1 MSSNTSLRTSL
12 SLLAGALAL
21 LAFACTAGNGA
32 TKPKSTRCTPG
43 NYVFCRCQDRA
54 EGTKLCNEDG
64 ETFGKCEPCE
74 TDSNPE
80 LPADEDPLPRPDV
93 DAGPD
98 SQPQG
103 GGKCG
108 DKIVQEGEDCDDG
121 NKVNDDGCDDTCH
134 LAGTNPLATRSCPGL
149 DVHVW
154 SQPVTLVSTTIGA
167 PQTGQAVPTCTG
179 QVGNSTTGAA
189 AGDRV
194 FRVTAHKTGT
204 MKVVTSDTNYDS
216 FLYVTESCTPGAQ
229 GELNQFACVNGANG
243 TGGET
248 LTFPVTAGKAYSVL
262 VDGAGISNQVGTFR
276 VTFSMQ

>member
-1 MSSNTSLRTSL
+1 MSSNSPLRTGVLLL
-12 SLLAGALAL
+12 SGIFAVVAI
-21 LAFACTAGNGA
+21 ACTAGNAA

-64 ETFGKCEPCE
+64 ESFGKCEPCE

-80 LPADEDPLPRPDV
+80 LPEEEDPEPRPVLDG
-93 DAGPD
+93 GPD
-98 SQPQG
+98 GQAQ

-121 NKVNDDGCDDTCH
+121 NSVNDDGCDDTCH

-154 SQPVTLVSTTIGA
+154 SKPVTLVSTTLGA
-167 PQTGQAVPTCTG
+167 PQTGQALPTCSTPP
-179 QVGNSTTGAA
+179 GNSTTGAA
-189 AGDRV
+189 AGDRI
-194 FRVTAHKTGT
+194 FRVSAHKTGT

-216 FLYVTESCTPGAQ
+216 LLYVTENCTPGPQ
-229 GELNQFACVNGANG
+229 GQLNQFACANASN
-243 TGGET
+243 TTSGET
-248 LTFPVTAGKAYSVL
+248 LTFPVTAGKTYSVV
-262 VDGAGISNQVGTFR
+262 VDGAGISNQNGNFR